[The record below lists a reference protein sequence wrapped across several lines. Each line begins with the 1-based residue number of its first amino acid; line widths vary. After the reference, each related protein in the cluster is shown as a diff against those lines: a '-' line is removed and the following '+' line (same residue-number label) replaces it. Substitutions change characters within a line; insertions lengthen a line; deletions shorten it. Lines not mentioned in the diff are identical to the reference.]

1 MATRATYK
9 FYNTQLT
16 NSATV
21 YIHYDGYPKGAAQYI
36 DNAMVADGDIK
47 HPQIIT
53 VERFIRYNE
62 YAQITQ
68 SHSSHG
74 DTDYRYDFHRNGEMS
89 VSKRTIEK
97 VGDEYE
103 ENWNLIFTGSIKQ
116 FLETYLAEQEA

>member
-9 FYNTQLT
+9 FYNTQLV

-21 YIHYDGYPKGAAQYI
+21 YIHWDGYPEGAAHYI
-36 DNAMVADGDIK
+36 AEATDDKNR
-47 HPQIIT
+47 IT
-53 VERFIRYNE
+53 VERFIRANE
-62 YAQITQ
+62 GANITQ

-89 VSKRTIEK
+89 VSKRTIEL

-103 ENWNLIFTGSIKQ
+103 ENWNLIFTGSISD
-116 FLETYLAEQEA
+116 FLNQYYEAGE

>member
-1 MATRATYK
+1 MSTRATYK

-21 YIHYDGYPKGAAQYI
+21 YIHWDGYPKGAADYIAGAI
-36 DNAMVADGDIK
+36 DNKGRIN
-47 HPQIIT
+47 
-53 VERFIRYNE
+53 VESFIRANRG
-62 YAQITQ
+62 AIITQ

-74 DTDYRYDFHRNGEMS
+74 DTDYRYDFHRNGEIS

-103 ENWNLIFTGSIKQ
+103 ENWNLIFTGSINQ
-116 FLETYLAEQEA
+116 FLETYLVEQEA